1 MDKIKK
7 NNSVRNR
14 KKKLKRES
22 LIVYL
27 IMLFGYIAGDII
39 YVSAVAYVFPIV
51 QFVLLM
57 LDVNYVLRYMVN
69 CLMEIFF
76 ISIPFSFIFVGQAKL
91 EVNDDKIERLD
102 YFDEIDVI
110 QKKDKFKKISKR
122 ENERQKKTIDE
133 IMMKIEKLPRDKQ
146 MELLN
151 YIKGSELLVDNN
163 VSSEIDKLSD
173 ENISFLQDR
182 FESVLFPNF
191 DEKDDG
197 YDYSRKKRK

>member
-7 NNSVRNR
+7 SNSVRNR
-14 KKKLKRES
+14 KKRLKRES

-27 IMLFGYIAGDII
+27 IMLFGYIVGDII

-57 LDVNYVLRYMVN
+57 LDVDYVLRYTVN

-76 ISIPFSFIFVGQAKL
+76 ISIPLSFIFVGKAKL

-102 YFDEIDVI
+102 YFDEINVI
-110 QKKDKFKKISKR
+110 QKKDKSKKISKK
-122 ENERQKKTIDE
+122 ENERQMKTIDE
-133 IMMKIEKLPRDKQ
+133 IMIKIEKLPRDKQ

-151 YIKGSELLVDNN
+151 YIKGSELLADNN
-163 VSSEIDKLSD
+163 ISSEIDKLSD

-182 FESVLFPNF
+182 FEDVLFPDF
-191 DEKDDG
+191 DEKDDVYG
-197 YDYSRKKRK
+197 YSRKKRK